1 MTKKKGPTSYTD
13 DPDAHAARYDSEFRR
28 MEREQYYRDLSDTV
42 ERGLQT
48 DPRLFSR
55 EEQAAALRNLA
66 DRVEKADERAGVI
79 ERSAKRMA
87 DKKARTFFGTDWTKR
102 ETPSAENEEQRRR
115 TAEARA
121 VQLNDKAQEVQP
133 MRHFSTDW
141 AARAAELRAAQPQ
154 QPDTPTRGPRMK
166 P

>member
-1 MTKKKGPTSYTD
+1 MTKKKGPTSHTD
-13 DPDAHAARYDSEFRR
+13 NPDAHAARYDSEFRR
-28 MEREQYYRDLSDTV
+28 MEREEYYRDLSDTV

-66 DRVEKADERAGVI
+66 DRVEKADDRAGVI
-79 ERSAKRMA
+79 ERSAKRIA

-102 ETPSAENEEQRRR
+102 
-115 TAEARA
+115 
-121 VQLNDKAQEVQP
+121 
-133 MRHFSTDW
+133 
-141 AARAAELRAAQPQ
+141 AAELRAAQSQ
-154 QPDTPTRGPRMK
+154 QPDTPTPTRGPRMK

>member
-87 DKKARTFFGTDWTKR
+87 DKKARTFFGIDWT
-102 ETPSAENEEQRRR
+102 
-115 TAEARA
+115 
-121 VQLNDKAQEVQP
+121 
-133 MRHFSTDW
+133 
-141 AARAAELRAAQPQ
+141 ARAAELRAAQPQ
-154 QPDTPTRGPRMK
+154 QPDTPTPTRGPRMK